1 MLYVSRTE
9 RGRGLI
15 GCKMSVKAEKNSLE
29 CYVNYDTEPS
39 VVAVGNSNTVP
50 SANLTQ
56 TKKV

>member
-15 GCKMSVKAEKNSLE
+15 GCKIPVKAEKNSLE

-39 VVAVGNSNTVP
+39 IVAVGNSNTVP